1 MATTIRGLDHL
12 SYAHKLRHWL
22 RADAWE
28 PAGNKLRFKNP
39 EVSRSAVLMDGGD
52 VIRMPL
58 LVGRPCFGI
67 ATAYLR
73 YRDHTRYVKG
83 RGRLPAGRCHQCNAK
98 DACHYV
104 VFSRLA
110 AHPEIAA
117 ARAEWA
123 INDGT
128 TSFNKPNFRQLHVA
142 KLWAKLCRALSRH
155 PFQSSN
161 DKRVVEAYAEAD
173 NEALEQDRRRKA
185 AQRIADR
192 AKGIVDE
199 ADMAAL
205 EQAQRVRRADLAI
218 ALMHPEAPKA
228 LARLPEQSIN
238 DLLDVWLGR
247 ATLRLR
253 QEKANAPSIA
263 RWIVE
268 TGRRNQSKNHAA
280 LASRVVKDL
289 ERIAVLEQ
297 TRWER
302 GLLIAPLDEAR
313 ELPSKIPTDDA
324 Q

>member
-1 MATTIRGLDHL
+1 
-12 SYAHKLRHWL
+12 
-22 RADAWE
+22 
-28 PAGNKLRFKNP
+28 
-39 EVSRSAVLMDGGD
+39 
-52 VIRMPL
+52 
-58 LVGRPCFGI
+58 
-67 ATAYLR
+67 
-73 YRDHTRYVKG
+73 
-83 RGRLPAGRCHQCNAK
+83 
-98 DACHYV
+98 
-104 VFSRLA
+104 
-110 AHPEIAA
+110 
-117 ARAEWA
+117 
-123 INDGT
+123 
-128 TSFNKPNFRQLHVA
+128 
-142 KLWAKLCRALSRH
+142 
-155 PFQSSN
+155 
-161 DKRVVEAYAEAD
+161 
-173 NEALEQDRRRKA
+173 
-185 AQRIADR
+185 
-192 AKGIVDE
+192 
-199 ADMAAL
+199 MAAL